1 MAGKKGKSSDKAGN
15 NKLKNDVVPDERL
28 QAIVLTDSFETRF
41 MPLTAVKP
49 RCLLPLANVPLIE
62 YTLEFLAKAG
72 ASEVYLMCASH
83 AEQMSEY
90 IEQSKWNQ
98 PWSPFRVSTIMSL
111 ESRSVGD
118 AMRDLDNRGIV
129 TGDFILVS
137 GDLVTNMEFDKALD
151 FHRKRK
157 AEDKDHIVTMCLS
170 RASQLFRSRCHEP
183 AAFILDKSND
193 KCLYYQDIPLE
204 NSKLKNAIAID
215 PELLEDVDEFKIRND
230 LVDCHVDICSPHV
243 PAIFQEN
250 FDYQFLRRD
259 FVKGVLTSDL
269 LKKSIYAFI
278 TDDYA
283 ARVESWQTY
292 DAISQ
297 DFIARWCYPM
307 VLNSN
312 LLDDQTYS
320 YESEHIYKEKDVV
333 LAQSCKIGKC
343 TGIGS
348 GSKIGE
354 GTSIENS
361 VIGRNCHIKEN
372 IVIKNSFIWDNVT
385 IGSDSVVEHAL
396 VASNVSI
403 GSGVVLMD
411 GCVIGFNVSIDDNMT
426 IPVGTRLS
434 DTYVHKPVSQFLDS
448 EPYSDDEVEESE
460 ANPDNALPALA
471 LVGANGVGYVYE
483 SDDAHDDDEDSSV
496 VFNGTNALTHRFDDL
511 YLSDNSISSMS
522 AKHKKK
528 RRSSTNSTAAANG
541 RDDEYY
547 EEDMDEDEDEEDF
560 AAEAIATVERAM
572 ENNHDI
578 DTALLELNTLR
589 MSINVT
595 YQEVRSA
602 TVVALLRRVYHFIAT
617 QTLGAKDALLKVF
630 GQWGP
635 LFKRQAFD
643 QDEYVDLANLILEK
657 TVAQRF
663 EKPEFIVFTALTFL
677 YDQDILDEDAVDA
690 WWSQVSQDPKYDQAK
705 VLIAKWIEWL
715 RTADEQS
722 SSEEGSEESDSE

>member
-1 MAGKKGKSSDKAGN
+1 MAGKKGKVTGKGGNGGNKAE
-15 NKLKNDVVPDERL
+15 LVQDERL

-83 AEQMSEY
+83 ADQISEY
-90 IEQSKWNQ
+90 IENSRWNM

-118 AMRDLDNRGIV
+118 AMRDVDNRGII

-137 GDLVTNMEFDKALD
+137 GDLVTNMEFDKALE
-151 FHRKRK
+151 FHRKKK

-170 RASQLFRSRCHEP
+170 KASQFFRSRCHEP
-183 AAFILDKSND
+183 AVFLLDQSND

-204 NSKLKNAIAID
+204 NSNQKTSISVD
-215 PELLEDVDEFKIRND
+215 PELLEDVDEFTVRND

-278 TDDYA
+278 TEDYA

-297 DFIARWCYPM
+297 DFIARWCYPL

-312 LLDDQTYS
+312 LLEDQTYS
-320 YESEHIYKEKDVV
+320 YESEHIYKEKGVV
-333 LAQSCKIGKC
+333 LAQSCKIGKR
-343 TGIGS
+343 TVIGS

-354 GTSIENS
+354 GTIIENS
-361 VIGRNCHIKEN
+361 VIGRNCQIGEN
-372 IVIKNSFIWDNVT
+372 IIIKNSFIWDNAI
-385 IGSDSVVEHAL
+385 IGSQTAIEHSI
-396 VASNVSI
+396 VASNVKI
-403 GSGVVLMD
+403 GSKVVLHD
-411 GCVIGFNVSIDDNMT
+411 GCVIGFNVVLDDNMVV
-426 IPVGTRLS
+426 PVGTRLS
-434 DTYVHKPVSQFLDS
+434 EACVERQPSQFLDS
-448 EPYSDDEVEESE
+448 EPYGFDDTVDRAAKST
-460 ANPDNALPALA
+460 NALPARE
-471 LVGANGVGYVYE
+471 LVGEKGVGYVYE
-483 SDDAHDDDEDSSV
+483 SDDSDYEDVSSV
-496 VFNGTNALTHRFDDL
+496 LDKVTNALAYRFDDL
-511 YLSDNSISSMS
+511 YLSDNSISSIS
-522 AKHKKK
+522 AKLKKK
-528 RRSSTNSTAAANG
+528 RRSSTTSAYTD
-541 RDDEYY
+541 R
-547 EEDMDEDEDEEDF
+547 EEDDDDEDEEEDF
-560 AAEAIATVERAM
+560 DAEAIATVERAM
-572 ENNHDI
+572 ENNHDL

-595 YQEVRSA
+595 YHEVRSA
-602 TVVALLRRVYHFIAT
+602 TVVALLRRTYHFITT
-617 QTLGAKDALLKVF
+617 QTLGPKEAVQKVF
-630 GQWGP
+630 GQWGL

-643 QDEYVDLANLILEK
+643 QEEFIDLANLILEK
-657 TVAQRF
+657 AVVQAF
-663 EKPEFIVFTALTFL
+663 EKPEFIIFTALSCL
-677 YDQDILDEDAVDA
+677 YDHDILDEDVIYT
-690 WWSQVSQDPKYDQAK
+690 WWDQTSQDSSHAEAK
-705 VLIAKWIEWL
+705 TLTGKWVEWL
-715 RTADEQS
+715 RTADEES
-722 SSEEGSEESDSE
+722 TSEEEESDVTDSE

>member
-1 MAGKKGKSSDKAGN
+1 MSGQKGKAARKAGN
-15 NKLKNDVVPDERL
+15 SGRKPETVQDERL
-28 QAIVLTDSFETRF
+28 QAIILTDSFETRF

-83 AEQMSEY
+83 ADQISDY
-90 IEQSKWNQ
+90 IESSKWNM

-118 AMRDLDNRGIV
+118 AMRDLDNRGII

-151 FHRKRK
+151 FHRKKK

-170 RASQLFRSRCHEP
+170 KASQFFRTRCHEP

-193 KCLYYQDIPLE
+193 KCLYYQDIPPD
-204 NSKLKNAIAID
+204 NSKHKTSLAID
-215 PELLEDVDEFKIRND
+215 PELLDGVDAFKLRND
-230 LVDCHVDICSPHV
+230 LIDCHVDICSPLV

-278 TDDYA
+278 TDEYA

-333 LAQSCKIGKC
+333 LAQSCKIGKR
-343 TGIGS
+343 TAIGS

-354 GTSIENS
+354 GTRIENS
-361 VIGRNCHIKEN
+361 IIGRNCRIAEN
-372 IVIKNSFIWDNVT
+372 IVIKNSYIWDNTT
-385 IGSDSVVEHAL
+385 IGSDSVIEHSL
-396 VASNVSI
+396 VASGVKI
-403 GSGVVLMD
+403 GSKVVLND
-411 GCVIGFNVSIDDNMT
+411 GCVIGFNVIIDDHME
-426 IPVGTRLS
+426 IPIGTRLS
-434 DTYVHKPVSQFLDS
+434 ETCVEKQASQFLDS
-448 EPYSDDEVEESE
+448 EPYSDDEASESATPLSDAE
-460 ANPDNALPALA
+460 PALE
-471 LVGANGVGYVYE
+471 LVGDHGVGYVYD
-483 SDDAHDDDEDSSV
+483 SDDAEDEDNSSV
-496 VFNGTNALTHRFDDL
+496 LDRVTNALTYRFDDM
-511 YLSDNSISSMS
+511 YLSDSSISSVG

-528 RRSSTNSTAAANG
+528 RRMSTNSAYTD
-541 RDDEYY
+541 REDDYDDDVDY
-547 EEDMDEDEDEEDF
+547 DEEEDF
-560 AAEAIATVERAM
+560 AVEAVATVERAM
-572 ENNHDI
+572 ENNHDL

-595 YQEVRSA
+595 YHEVRSA
-602 TVVALLRRVYHFIAT
+602 TVVALLRRVYHFIET
-617 QTLGAKDALLKVF
+617 RTLGPKDAVQKVF
-630 GQWGP
+630 AQWGQ

-643 QDEYVDLANLILEK
+643 QEEFLDLGNLLLEK
-657 TVAQRF
+657 TVAQGF
-663 EKPEFIVFTALTFL
+663 EKPEFILFSALTCL
-677 YDQDILDEDAVDA
+677 YDNDILDEDIVYT
-690 WWSQVSQDPKYDQAK
+690 WWDQVSQDSSYDQAK
-705 VLIAKWIEWL
+705 TLIAKWIDWL
-715 RTADEQS
+715 KTADEES
-722 SSEEGSEESDSE
+722 SSGEDSEESDSE